1 MLVSSRTKA
10 MKYISI
16 TKFKI
21 KIGTFLGNE
30 VNILLTY
37 PKDGAC
43 YI

>member
-1 MLVSSRTKA
+1 MLVSSRTNA

-16 TKFKI
+16 TKI

-30 VNILLTY
+30 VNILVTY